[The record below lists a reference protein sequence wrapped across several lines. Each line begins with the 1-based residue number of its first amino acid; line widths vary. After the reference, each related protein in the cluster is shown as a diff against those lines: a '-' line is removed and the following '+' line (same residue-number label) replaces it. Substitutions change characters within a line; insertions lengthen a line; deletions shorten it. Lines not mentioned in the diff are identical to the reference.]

1 MCVCVYGS
9 AAPVCPRVGSELPL
23 SVLSI
28 YVDVRFQMLMRRQR
42 VQQVWTAAGQQQR
55 WLR

>member
-23 SVLSI
+23 SVLSV